1 MSATFVLLFI
11 VSFILRCIA
20 AALRP
25 EPEPV
30 PIPVYV
36 VEPKKGKR

>member
-1 MSATFVLLFI
+1 MSVAVLMFI
-11 VSFILRCIA
+11 VAGILRLIA

-36 VEPKKGKR
+36 VEKKRHAAK

>member
-1 MSATFVLLFI
+1 MTLLPLFLI
-11 VSFILRCIA
+11 VAFILRCIA
-20 AALRP
+20 AALQP

-36 VEPKKGKR
+36 VERKRKEKR

>member
-1 MSATFVLLFI
+1 MTASVLLLFVL
-11 VSFILRCIA
+11 SFILRLIA

>member
-1 MSATFVLLFI
+1 MSGSIVLLLI
-11 VSFILRCIA
+11 CSFILRCIA

-25 EPEPV
+25 EPVPV

>member
-1 MSATFVLLFI
+1 MSASLVLILI
-11 VSFILRCIA
+11 ASFILRCIA

-25 EPEPV
+25 EPVPV

-36 VEPKKGKR
+36 IEPKKGKR